1 MSGFEDD
8 EGCAGEVESAASLMT
23 NDVMTN
29 DQKNCPDEKA
39 AAPCD
44 SLPRE
49 GREGYSQPGTTY
61 EEMPEM
67 EYPPARDIQHSEPG
81 ITYEERPNEDHT
93 TPQDIQPPPMTND
106 VMPNDQK
113 LIPKPYWGMKT
124 SVIDMALTP
133 ELLDHILGKTMRGN
147 SARGKGNDNF
157 KPIKRGGEYRS
168 E

>member
-1 MSGFEDD
+1 MTND
-8 EGCAGEVESAASLMT
+8 LMT
-23 NDVMTN
+23 NDP
-29 DQKNCPDEKA
+29 QKYADEKA

-44 SLPRE
+44 SLPGE
-49 GREGYSQPGTTY
+49 GREGCSEPGIMY
-61 EEMPEM
+61 EEMPDM
-67 EYPPARDIQHSEPG
+67 EYPPTQDIQFSQLG
-81 ITYEERPNEDHT
+81 ITYEERPNEEHP
-93 TPQDIQPPPMTND
+93 TPHLIQPPPITND

-113 LIPKPYWGMKT
+113 LIPKPYSGMKT